1 LRRPIPTF
9 QGRTKMP
16 GITLRRWFRHYNT
29 EPAHFTPEDI
39 AWMVIDKTG
48 WPPTPLLM
56 MWLVRRLEDL
66 ELDRVKNHF
75 ESEKS
80 E

>member
-1 LRRPIPTF
+1 
-9 QGRTKMP
+9 MP

-66 ELDRVKNHF
+66 ELD
-75 ESEKS
+75 SEKCRQKLSGQS
-80 E
+80 EKWPTKIVRLE